1 MPVLRRTRR
10 SSKQVMGKSMPE
22 LNRDLL
28 SHAIDQWIIGRNGE
42 RDRIVLSMYLFDG
55 ITISEMQRRLDGM
68 GYELSIDGIKR
79 IIRKRKEQLFRHV

>member
-1 MPVLRRTRR
+1 MSTTD
-10 SSKQVMGKSMPE
+10 

-28 SHAIDQWIIGRNGE
+28 THAIDQWIIGRNGE

-55 ITISEMQRRLDGM
+55 ITVKEMQRRLDRM

>member
-10 SSKQVMGKSMPE
+10 RSEQVMGKVMPE

>member
-10 SSKQVMGKSMPE
+10 RSEQVMGMPE

-55 ITISEMQRRLDGM
+55 ITISEIQRRLDGM

>member
-10 SSKQVMGKSMPE
+10 RYRQVMGKSMPE

>member
-10 SSKQVMGKSMPE
+10 RSRQVMGKSMPE

-68 GYELSIDGIKR
+68 GYPLSIDGIKR